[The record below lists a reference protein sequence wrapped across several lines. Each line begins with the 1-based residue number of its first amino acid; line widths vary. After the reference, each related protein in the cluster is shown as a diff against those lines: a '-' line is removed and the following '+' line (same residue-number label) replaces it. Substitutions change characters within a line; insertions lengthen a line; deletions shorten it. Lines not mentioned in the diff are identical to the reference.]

1 MASLLFKPTLLF
13 KLTSTFF
20 SLYEQIETLVSD
32 GREVIL
38 VTSGAIGV
46 GRHKLRFQR
55 FMRTSFKDLQRPQ
68 GDDIDGKPCAGIG
81 QGQLMALYES
91 LFNQVDVGCAQL
103 LVTER
108 DFTDLQ
114 FRNQLRST
122 VSSLLD
128 HRVVPVFNENDAIST
143 RVAPYKDATGIFWDN
158 DSLAALLS
166 LELQADACVL
176 LSDIEGLYTKPPW
189 DPDSE
194 LIHTYVP
201 SVHGD
206 SIKFGQKSR
215 LGRGGMTAK
224 VEAAIHASGGGVP
237 TVIASGLSSDAV
249 LRVLS
254 GEMVGTLFH
263 KDAHLWAVS
272 KSVKSAGRDMA
283 VAARDASRKLQALS
297 TEQRK
302 QVLLDVADALVKREA
317 EIVEQ
322 NAHDVRTSEINGV
335 APALLQRLKL
345 KPNRIQ
351 QLAEGIRAIAEMP
364 DPIAETLARTELA
377 EGLNLEKQRW
387 PLGVLLVIFE
397 ARPDAMPQIAALA
410 IRSGNGL
417 LLKGGKEALNSNRI
431 IHEVI
436 ASALPPEVGPSLIG
450 LVTSRDDISDL
461 LKLDDVIDLV
471 IPRGSNA
478 LVNHI
483 KSHTKI
489 AVLGHA
495 DGVCHVYVDKAANLK
510 MAKRIILD
518 AKMDYPAACNAM
530 ETLLLHEE
538 LVKSGAAAELIQE
551 LKDNGIVLHAGTTA
565 APAFSLPLAANLH
578 HEYGSLEC
586 TVEIVPDI
594 DAAIHHIHTHGSAH
608 TDAIVTEDQE
618 AAKKFLASVDSAVVV
633 HNASTRFSDGFRFG
647 LGAEVGISTSRIHA
661 RGPVGV
667 EGLLT
672 TRWLLRGDGH
682 LVNKDKDIV
691 YTHKALPIIET
702 LSGASLSA
710 DRVPL
715 PRVTTRGIYGKAR
728 LAVMAQ
734 AKIAA
739 AAAAA
744 AATEPLS
751 AGSPPPALFDGTTR
765 LTQSKR
771 DVAATEPLSA
781 GSPPPALFDGTTRLY
796 HYKACP
802 FAQRAVIA
810 VNYKV
815 HGAGV
820 SARQGACHGKA
831 VGENLEASETA
842 AASGYHV
849 TGKVP
854 AMEHAGKVVGESLD
868 LLLLIDEWFGDKGPR
883 IVPEDPALAAEAS
896 ALVAAC
902 GDMMMA
908 GYSSLSHFH
917 PSLPLCVYL
926 LLTSLQDPTLAAEAS
941 ALNTRSSRGMDTR
954 ISRGISACSSVRG
967 LDDGWILDPA
977 LAAEASAL
985 VAACG
990 DVMMAGYTAL
1000 SQLYQTGGEAEV
1012 EAAMGGEAEVEAAMG
1027 SHLDSLEASLGKHQE
1042 NGPFFLG
1049 SFSYVDIAYLPFLDL
1064 FRIAFHHFC
1073 RTAIT
1078 KERYSSVASSS
1089 AQPFHPPPSLSPP
1102 FPHQVDIA
1110 YLPFLERFNITF
1122 DHFWRTDITQGKC
1135 SYVCSSSA
1143 QPLAPPFI
1151 PPPFPHQVDI
1161 AYLPFLER
1169 FRIAFDHFCCTNIT
1183 QCLVCLPH
1191 QTCRLL
1197 ILSVCLLSRL
1207 KSRLPPPPDLSS
1219 PHTLCGHRLSACPS
1233 WGGSASPLSTSA
1245 ALTSIR
1251 HPSPPHQVGIAHLPF
1266 LEWFRVAFD
1275 HICRTDITKVVWLPC
1290 TVDIAYLPFLERFN
1304 IAFEHFCH
1312 TDITKG
1318 RPNLQRWFEAA
1329 AAIQAYTDTCMERE
1343 ATITTYQQMLDN
1355 KYFEIAGVAS
1365 STTAAPAAAA
1375 ET

>member
-1 MASLLFKPTLLF
+1 MSSPGEAAARLALKGARRIVIKVGTAVVTRSDGRLALGRMGSLC
-13 KLTSTFF
+13 
-20 SLYEQIETLVSD
+20 EAIETLVSD

-249 LRVLS
+249 LRVLA

-263 KDAHLWAVS
+263 KDSHLWAVS

-283 VAARDASRKLQALS
+283 VAARDASRKLQAL
-297 TEQRK
+297 TTQQRK

-322 NAHDVRTSEINGV
+322 NAHDVRTAEINGV

-436 ASALPPEVGPSLIG
+436 SSALPPEVGPALIG

-483 KSHTKI
+483 KSNTKI

-551 LKDNGIVLHAGTTA
+551 LKDNGIVLHAGATA
-565 APAFSLPLAANLH
+565 ASAFNLPQAPTLH

-594 DAAIHHIHTHGSAH
+594 DAAIHHIHAHGSAH
-608 TDAIVTEDQE
+608 TDAIITEDEE

-672 TRWLLRGDGH
+672 TRWLLRGNGQV
-682 LVNKDKDIV
+682 VNKDKEIV
-691 YTHKALPIIET
+691 YTHKALPINE
-702 LSGASLSA
+702 
-710 DRVPL
+710 
-715 PRVTTRGIYGKAR
+715 
-728 LAVMAQ
+728 
-734 AKIAA
+734 
-739 AAAAA
+739 
-744 AATEPLS
+744 
-751 AGSPPPALFDGTTR
+751 
-765 LTQSKR
+765 
-771 DVAATEPLSA
+771 
-781 GSPPPALFDGTTRLY
+781 
-796 HYKACP
+796 
-802 FAQRAVIA
+802 
-810 VNYKV
+810 
-815 HGAGV
+815 
-820 SARQGACHGKA
+820 
-831 VGENLEASETA
+831 
-842 AASGYHV
+842 
-849 TGKVP
+849 
-854 AMEHAGKVVGESLD
+854 
-868 LLLLIDEWFGDKGPR
+868 
-883 IVPEDPALAAEAS
+883 
-896 ALVAAC
+896 
-902 GDMMMA
+902 
-908 GYSSLSHFH
+908 
-917 PSLPLCVYL
+917 
-926 LLTSLQDPTLAAEAS
+926 
-941 ALNTRSSRGMDTR
+941 
-954 ISRGISACSSVRG
+954 
-967 LDDGWILDPA
+967 
-977 LAAEASAL
+977 
-985 VAACG
+985 
-990 DVMMAGYTAL
+990 
-1000 SQLYQTGGEAEV
+1000 
-1012 EAAMGGEAEVEAAMG
+1012 
-1027 SHLDSLEASLGKHQE
+1027 
-1042 NGPFFLG
+1042 
-1049 SFSYVDIAYLPFLDL
+1049 
-1064 FRIAFHHFC
+1064 
-1073 RTAIT
+1073 
-1078 KERYSSVASSS
+1078 
-1089 AQPFHPPPSLSPP
+1089 
-1102 FPHQVDIA
+1102 
-1110 YLPFLERFNITF
+1110 
-1122 DHFWRTDITQGKC
+1122 
-1135 SYVCSSSA
+1135 
-1143 QPLAPPFI
+1143 
-1151 PPPFPHQVDI
+1151 
-1161 AYLPFLER
+1161 
-1169 FRIAFDHFCCTNIT
+1169 
-1183 QCLVCLPH
+1183 
-1191 QTCRLL
+1191 
-1197 ILSVCLLSRL
+1197 
-1207 KSRLPPPPDLSS
+1207 
-1219 PHTLCGHRLSACPS
+1219 
-1233 WGGSASPLSTSA
+1233 
-1245 ALTSIR
+1245 
-1251 HPSPPHQVGIAHLPF
+1251 
-1266 LEWFRVAFD
+1266 
-1275 HICRTDITKVVWLPC
+1275 
-1290 TVDIAYLPFLERFN
+1290 
-1304 IAFEHFCH
+1304 
-1312 TDITKG
+1312 
-1318 RPNLQRWFEAA
+1318 
-1329 AAIQAYTDTCMERE
+1329 
-1343 ATITTYQQMLDN
+1343 
-1355 KYFEIAGVAS
+1355 
-1365 STTAAPAAAA
+1365 
-1375 ET
+1375 

>member
-1 MASLLFKPTLLF
+1 MRLAPQGSLPPPPSPPYPTL
-13 KLTSTFF
+13 
-20 SLYEQIETLVSD
+20 
-32 GREVIL
+32 
-38 VTSGAIGV
+38 
-46 GRHKLRFQR
+46 
-55 FMRTSFKDLQRPQ
+55 
-68 GDDIDGKPCAGIG
+68 
-81 QGQLMALYES
+81 
-91 LFNQVDVGCAQL
+91 QL

-143 RVAPYKDATGIFWDN
+143 RVAPYKDATGELAGCLVSFGTTTPLQLSYPWSSRLTRWCCCRASRGSTPSRPTQPLNPNPPHPSPPLPAPAFAGALLQAHFPLPLPPLPFLLPHPSLVLSLAGIFWDN

-249 LRVLS
+249 LRVLA

-263 KDAHLWAVS
+263 KDSHLWAVS

-283 VAARDASRKLQALS
+283 VAARDASRKLQAL
-297 TEQRK
+297 TTQQRK

-322 NAHDVRTSEINGV
+322 NAHDVRTAEINGV

-436 ASALPPEVGPSLIG
+436 SSALPPEVGPALIG

-483 KSHTKI
+483 KSNTKI

-551 LKDNGIVLHAGTTA
+551 LKDNGKCAFEVISSAHCNVCRNHCSGIPVYHLSHYRPVSSPLYTGIVLHAGATA
-565 APAFSLPLAANLH
+565 ASAFNLPQAPTLH

-594 DAAIHHIHTHGSAH
+594 DAAIHHIHAHGSAH
-608 TDAIVTEDQE
+608 TDAIITEDEE

-647 LGAEVGISTSRIHA
+647 LGAEVR
-661 RGPVGV
+661 
-667 EGLLT
+667 
-672 TRWLLRGDGH
+672 
-682 LVNKDKDIV
+682 
-691 YTHKALPIIET
+691 
-702 LSGASLSA
+702 
-710 DRVPL
+710 
-715 PRVTTRGIYGKAR
+715 
-728 LAVMAQ
+728 
-734 AKIAA
+734 
-739 AAAAA
+739 
-744 AATEPLS
+744 
-751 AGSPPPALFDGTTR
+751 
-765 LTQSKR
+765 
-771 DVAATEPLSA
+771 
-781 GSPPPALFDGTTRLY
+781 
-796 HYKACP
+796 
-802 FAQRAVIA
+802 
-810 VNYKV
+810 
-815 HGAGV
+815 
-820 SARQGACHGKA
+820 
-831 VGENLEASETA
+831 
-842 AASGYHV
+842 
-849 TGKVP
+849 
-854 AMEHAGKVVGESLD
+854 
-868 LLLLIDEWFGDKGPR
+868 
-883 IVPEDPALAAEAS
+883 
-896 ALVAAC
+896 
-902 GDMMMA
+902 
-908 GYSSLSHFH
+908 
-917 PSLPLCVYL
+917 
-926 LLTSLQDPTLAAEAS
+926 
-941 ALNTRSSRGMDTR
+941 
-954 ISRGISACSSVRG
+954 
-967 LDDGWILDPA
+967 
-977 LAAEASAL
+977 
-985 VAACG
+985 
-990 DVMMAGYTAL
+990 
-1000 SQLYQTGGEAEV
+1000 
-1012 EAAMGGEAEVEAAMG
+1012 
-1027 SHLDSLEASLGKHQE
+1027 
-1042 NGPFFLG
+1042 
-1049 SFSYVDIAYLPFLDL
+1049 
-1064 FRIAFHHFC
+1064 
-1073 RTAIT
+1073 
-1078 KERYSSVASSS
+1078 
-1089 AQPFHPPPSLSPP
+1089 
-1102 FPHQVDIA
+1102 
-1110 YLPFLERFNITF
+1110 
-1122 DHFWRTDITQGKC
+1122 
-1135 SYVCSSSA
+1135 
-1143 QPLAPPFI
+1143 
-1151 PPPFPHQVDI
+1151 
-1161 AYLPFLER
+1161 
-1169 FRIAFDHFCCTNIT
+1169 
-1183 QCLVCLPH
+1183 
-1191 QTCRLL
+1191 
-1197 ILSVCLLSRL
+1197 
-1207 KSRLPPPPDLSS
+1207 
-1219 PHTLCGHRLSACPS
+1219 
-1233 WGGSASPLSTSA
+1233 
-1245 ALTSIR
+1245 
-1251 HPSPPHQVGIAHLPF
+1251 
-1266 LEWFRVAFD
+1266 
-1275 HICRTDITKVVWLPC
+1275 
-1290 TVDIAYLPFLERFN
+1290 
-1304 IAFEHFCH
+1304 
-1312 TDITKG
+1312 
-1318 RPNLQRWFEAA
+1318 
-1329 AAIQAYTDTCMERE
+1329 
-1343 ATITTYQQMLDN
+1343 
-1355 KYFEIAGVAS
+1355 
-1365 STTAAPAAAA
+1365 
-1375 ET
+1375 

>member
-1 MASLLFKPTLLF
+1 MSSPGEAAARLALKGARRIVIKVGTAVVTRSDGRLALGRMGSLC
-13 KLTSTFF
+13 
-20 SLYEQIETLVSD
+20 EAIETLVSD

-765 LTQSKR
+765 L
-771 DVAATEPLSA
+771 
-781 GSPPPALFDGTTRLY
+781 Y

-810 VNYKV
+810 VNYKGLDFIERV
-815 HGAGV
+815 EI
-820 SARQGACHGKA
+820 SLRSKPEWYT
-831 VGENLEASETA
+831 ENV
-842 AASGYHV
+842 YPP
-849 TGKVP
+849 GKVP

-902 GDMMMA
+902 GD
-908 GYSSLSHFH
+908 
-917 PSLPLCVYL
+917 
-926 LLTSLQDPTLAAEAS
+926 
-941 ALNTRSSRGMDTR
+941 
-954 ISRGISACSSVRG
+954 
-967 LDDGWILDPA
+967 
-977 LAAEASAL
+977 
-985 VAACG
+985 
-990 DVMMAGYTAL
+990 VMMAGYTAL
-1000 SQLYQTGGEAEV
+1000 SQLYQT
-1012 EAAMGGEAEVEAAMG
+1012 GGEAEVEAAMG

-1049 SFSYVDIAYLPFLDL
+1049 SFSY
-1064 FRIAFHHFC
+1064 
-1073 RTAIT
+1073 
-1078 KERYSSVASSS
+1078 
-1089 AQPFHPPPSLSPP
+1089 
-1102 FPHQVDIA
+1102 
-1110 YLPFLERFNITF
+1110 
-1122 DHFWRTDITQGKC
+1122 
-1135 SYVCSSSA
+1135 
-1143 QPLAPPFI
+1143 
-1151 PPPFPHQVDI
+1151 
-1161 AYLPFLER
+1161 
-1169 FRIAFDHFCCTNIT
+1169 
-1183 QCLVCLPH
+1183 
-1191 QTCRLL
+1191 
-1197 ILSVCLLSRL
+1197 
-1207 KSRLPPPPDLSS
+1207 
-1219 PHTLCGHRLSACPS
+1219 
-1233 WGGSASPLSTSA
+1233 
-1245 ALTSIR
+1245 
-1251 HPSPPHQVGIAHLPF
+1251 
-1266 LEWFRVAFD
+1266 
-1275 HICRTDITKVVWLPC
+1275 
-1290 TVDIAYLPFLERFN
+1290 VDIAYLPFLERFN

-1355 KYFEIAGVAS
+1355 KYFERAGVAS

>member
-1 MASLLFKPTLLF
+1 MSSPGEAAARLALKGARRIVIKVGTAVVTRSDGRLALGRMGSLC
-13 KLTSTFF
+13 
-20 SLYEQIETLVSD
+20 EAIETLVSD

-565 APAFSLPLAANLH
+565 APAFSLPPAANLH

-647 LGAEVGISTSRIHA
+647 LGAELKRLCSTRVATCCYYSSRREGYEPCDILALLAMAASVASSSAAILTNQGARLIARAISSS
-661 RGPVGV
+661 
-667 EGLLT
+667 
-672 TRWLLRGDGH
+672 
-682 LVNKDKDIV
+682 K
-691 YTHKALPIIET
+691 T

-765 LTQSKR
+765 L
-771 DVAATEPLSA
+771 
-781 GSPPPALFDGTTRLY
+781 Y

-810 VNYKV
+810 VNYKGLDFIERV
-815 HGAGV
+815 EISLRSKPEWYTEKV
-820 SARQGACHGKA
+820 
-831 VGENLEASETA
+831 
-842 AASGYHV
+842 YPP
-849 TGKVP
+849 GKVP

-902 GDMMMA
+902 GD
-908 GYSSLSHFH
+908 
-917 PSLPLCVYL
+917 
-926 LLTSLQDPTLAAEAS
+926 
-941 ALNTRSSRGMDTR
+941 
-954 ISRGISACSSVRG
+954 
-967 LDDGWILDPA
+967 
-977 LAAEASAL
+977 
-985 VAACG
+985 
-990 DVMMAGYTAL
+990 VMMAGYTAL
-1000 SQLYQTGGEAEV
+1000 SQLYQT
-1012 EAAMGGEAEVEAAMG
+1012 GGEAEVEAAMG

-1049 SFSYVDIAYLPFLDL
+1049 SFSYVDIAYLPFL
-1064 FRIAFHHFC
+1064 
-1073 RTAIT
+1073 
-1078 KERYSSVASSS
+1078 
-1089 AQPFHPPPSLSPP
+1089 
-1102 FPHQVDIA
+1102 
-1110 YLPFLERFNITF
+1110 
-1122 DHFWRTDITQGKC
+1122 
-1135 SYVCSSSA
+1135 
-1143 QPLAPPFI
+1143 
-1151 PPPFPHQVDI
+1151 
-1161 AYLPFLER
+1161 
-1169 FRIAFDHFCCTNIT
+1169 
-1183 QCLVCLPH
+1183 
-1191 QTCRLL
+1191 
-1197 ILSVCLLSRL
+1197 
-1207 KSRLPPPPDLSS
+1207 
-1219 PHTLCGHRLSACPS
+1219 
-1233 WGGSASPLSTSA
+1233 
-1245 ALTSIR
+1245 
-1251 HPSPPHQVGIAHLPF
+1251 
-1266 LEWFRVAFD
+1266 
-1275 HICRTDITKVVWLPC
+1275 
-1290 TVDIAYLPFLERFN
+1290 ERFN

-1318 RPNLQRWFEAA
+1318 RPNLQRWFE
-1329 AAIQAYTDTCMERE
+1329 
-1343 ATITTYQQMLDN
+1343 
-1355 KYFEIAGVAS
+1355 
-1365 STTAAPAAAA
+1365 
-1375 ET
+1375 

>member
-1 MASLLFKPTLLF
+1 MSSPGEVAARLALKGARRIVIKVGTAVVTRQDGRLALGRMGSLC
-13 KLTSTFF
+13 
-20 SLYEQIETLVSD
+20 EAIETLVSD

-114 FRNQLRST
+114 FRNQLRTT

-176 LSDIEGLYTKPPW
+176 LSDIEGLYTKPPR

-224 VEAAIHASGGGVP
+224 VEAAIHSSGGGVP
-237 TVIASGLSSDAV
+237 TVIASGLSSDAL
-249 LRVLS
+249 LRVLA

-263 KDAHLWAVS
+263 KDSHLWAVS

-283 VAARDASRKLQALS
+283 VAARDASRKLQALT

-495 DGVCHVYVDKAANLK
+495 DGVCHVYVDKAASLK

-530 ETLLLHEE
+530 ETLLLHED

-551 LKDNGIVLHAGTTA
+551 LKDNGIVLHAGATA
-565 APAFSLPLAANLH
+565 APAFSLPPAANLH
-578 HEYGSLEC
+578 HEYGALEC

-608 TDAIVTEDQE
+608 TDAIITEDQE
-618 AAKKFLASVDSAVVV
+618 AAVKFLASVDSAVVV

-672 TRWLLRGDGH
+672 TRWLLR
-682 LVNKDKDIV
+682 
-691 YTHKALPIIET
+691 ALRAMAASVASSSAAILTNQGARLFAPAIPLSKT
-702 LSGASLSA
+702 SSGASLSA
-710 DRVPL
+710 KRVPL
-715 PRVTTRGIYGKAR
+715 PRVTTRGIHGKVR

-739 AAAAA
+739 ASSAV
-744 AATEPLS
+744 TEPLS
-751 AGSPPPALFDGTTR
+751 AGSPA
-765 LTQSKR
+765 
-771 DVAATEPLSA
+771 
-781 GSPPPALFDGTTRLY
+781 PALFDGTTRLY

-810 VNYKV
+810 VTYKDSQLQSTAVNVARAVIAVNYKGLDFIERV
-815 HGAGV
+815 EISLRSKPELYTEKV
-820 SARQGACHGKA
+820 
-831 VGENLEASETA
+831 
-842 AASGYHV
+842 YPP
-849 TGKVP
+849 GKVP

-868 LLLLIDEWFGDKGPR
+868 LLLLIDELFGDKGPR

-908 GYSSLSHFH
+908 GYSSLS
-917 PSLPLCVYL
+917 
-926 LLTSLQDPTLAAEAS
+926 
-941 ALNTRSSRGMDTR
+941 
-954 ISRGISACSSVRG
+954 
-967 LDDGWILDPA
+967 
-977 LAAEASAL
+977 
-985 VAACG
+985 
-990 DVMMAGYTAL
+990 
-1000 SQLYQTGGEAEV
+1000 QLYQTGGET
-1012 EAAMGGEAEVEAAMG
+1012 EVEAAMG
-1027 SHLDSLEASLGKHQE
+1027 SHLDSLEAALGKHQE

-1049 SFSYVDIAYLPFLDL
+1049 SFSYVDIAYLPFL
-1064 FRIAFHHFC
+1064 
-1073 RTAIT
+1073 
-1078 KERYSSVASSS
+1078 
-1089 AQPFHPPPSLSPP
+1089 
-1102 FPHQVDIA
+1102 
-1110 YLPFLERFNITF
+1110 
-1122 DHFWRTDITQGKC
+1122 
-1135 SYVCSSSA
+1135 
-1143 QPLAPPFI
+1143 
-1151 PPPFPHQVDI
+1151 
-1161 AYLPFLER
+1161 ER
-1169 FRIAFDHFCCTNIT
+1169 FRIAFDHFC
-1183 QCLVCLPH
+1183 
-1191 QTCRLL
+1191 R
-1197 ILSVCLLSRL
+1197 
-1207 KSRLPPPPDLSS
+1207 
-1219 PHTLCGHRLSACPS
+1219 
-1233 WGGSASPLSTSA
+1233 
-1245 ALTSIR
+1245 
-1251 HPSPPHQVGIAHLPF
+1251 
-1266 LEWFRVAFD
+1266 
-1275 HICRTDITKVVWLPC
+1275 
-1290 TVDIAYLPFLERFN
+1290 
-1304 IAFEHFCH
+1304 

-1318 RPNLQRWFEAA
+1318 RPNLQRWFESAA
-1329 AAIQAYTDTCMERE
+1329 TIQAYTDTCMERD
-1343 ATITTYQQMLDN
+1343 AIVTTYQQML
-1355 KYFEIAGVAS
+1355 
-1365 STTAAPAAAA
+1365 
-1375 ET
+1375 